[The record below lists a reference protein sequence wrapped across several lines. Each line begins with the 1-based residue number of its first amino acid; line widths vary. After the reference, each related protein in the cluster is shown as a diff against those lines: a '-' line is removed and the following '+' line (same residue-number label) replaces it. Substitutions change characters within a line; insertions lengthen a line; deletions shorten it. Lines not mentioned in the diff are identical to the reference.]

1 MRLAN
6 NSRSTRAIHLQNEV
20 AEHSPLELTS
30 TPGPSHPWYLS
41 VPVSVSR
48 LLHVQWPLW
57 VTDKDCG
64 VTAYHPNLRLSLI
77 SSAASTTGLS
87 SHRAPDHTRHYRNL
101 SLFACTAHIVA
112 SSGSRSPEPQ
122 ELLGPAEL
130 LEPPE
135 SLGSLEPPCLSVP
148 SLSRSVLRHSS
159 SLLPSS
165 PSSVSVIRQSHRN
178 TFWTWKWNLVLRL

>member
-1 MRLAN
+1 VVISFTVSLWVELYIL
-6 NSRSTRAIHLQNEV
+6 SITGLHQGDIIYLWQLQVLISIRAIHLQNEV

-41 VPVSVSR
+41 VPVNVSR

-57 VTDKDCG
+57 VTDKDCR

-130 LEPPE
+130 LGPPE
-135 SLGSLEPPCLSVP
+135 SLGSLM
-148 SLSRSVLRHSS
+148 
-159 SLLPSS
+159 
-165 PSSVSVIRQSHRN
+165 
-178 TFWTWKWNLVLRL
+178 